1 MFNFIRWWPHWSLLI
16 DASLGN
22 WSKKLWSQSLP
33 ASTCD
38 GTESQNWWLLG
49 CSHRTWKHQSQAS
62 GQCCRFY
69 LQFMHIWAPKTNVTF
84 PPWENEKLVHH
95 RWPLVS
101 CQISLTIQQQ
111 KFELFHGERQCE
123 SMASCPKNA
132 THNTTQTKERSLD
145 LKSSVSHN
153 LYSTLPCPTGYL

>member
-1 MFNFIRWWPHWSLLI
+1 MATSCWGHHNQNGLQKTTKMEKKKKKKTKRV
-16 DASLGN
+16 
-22 WSKKLWSQSLP
+22 SKKPTFACSIGMIKPLSQE
-33 ASTCD
+33 AY
-38 GTESQNWWLLG
+38 N
-49 CSHRTWKHQSQAS
+49 
-62 GQCCRFY
+62 CRFY

-111 KFELFHGERQCE
+111 KFELFYGERQCE